1 MESLVG
7 SSHSDT
13 NSQLVGSMC
22 LSTQR
27 VSADHACRLKCGE
40 KNESMLHMIECR
52 HAAPFWQA
60 CIKFCKLVLNE
71 EPFANTID
79 AVIFNMNGGELIGE
93 PARAFLRHAVGNYYA
108 AATRVSTEG
117 ELFRWQTT
125 YHWTLL
131 KFRDA
136 VLRRCHGIRRHYV
149 ARKHTHLVSVVS
161 ETERMAYPEL
171 VGITEEGFYN
181 LNPKLTAEI
190 DAAEANA
197 AKRDQHN
204 APLPP
209 NRPHELILTFRA

>member
-1 MESLVG
+1 MNLTTFE
-7 SSHSDT
+7 
-13 NSQLVGSMC
+13 QLENQPTKTLLLKVMK
-22 LSTQR
+22 
-27 VSADHACRLKCGE
+27 VENAAADHGKVV
-40 KNESMLHMIECR
+40 
-52 HAAPFWQA
+52 PW
-60 CIKFCKLVLNE
+60 LNE
-71 EPFANTID
+71 
-79 AVIFNMNGGELIGE
+79 VIASSFVSEDPLI
-93 PARAFLRHAVGNYYA
+93 LRHAVGNYYA

-190 DAAEANA
+190 DKAAADA
-197 AKRDQHN
+197 ATRSQHTE
-204 APLPP
+204 PPP
-209 NRPHELILTFRA
+209 NRNRQRCRPPRGGGAAGAP

>member
-1 MESLVG
+1 
-7 SSHSDT
+7 
-13 NSQLVGSMC
+13 
-22 LSTQR
+22 
-27 VSADHACRLKCGE
+27 
-40 KNESMLHMIECR
+40 
-52 HAAPFWQA
+52 
-60 CIKFCKLVLNE
+60 
-71 EPFANTID
+71 
-79 AVIFNMNGGELIGE
+79 MNGGELIGE

-190 DAAEANA
+190 DKAAADA
-197 AKRDQHN
+197 ATRSQHTE
-204 APLPP
+204 PPP
-209 NRPHELILTFRA
+209 NRNRQRCRPPRGGGAAGAP